1 MTPSSSTDT
10 TSNLPAALLAALP
23 TLSSPAVAKRA
34 ITTMACRSVSPK
46 AFWFSMISSRSWFLS
61 RGR

>member
-1 MTPSSSTDT
+1 
-10 TSNLPAALLAALP
+10 
-23 TLSSPAVAKRA
+23 
-34 ITTMACRSVSPK
+34 MACRSVSPK